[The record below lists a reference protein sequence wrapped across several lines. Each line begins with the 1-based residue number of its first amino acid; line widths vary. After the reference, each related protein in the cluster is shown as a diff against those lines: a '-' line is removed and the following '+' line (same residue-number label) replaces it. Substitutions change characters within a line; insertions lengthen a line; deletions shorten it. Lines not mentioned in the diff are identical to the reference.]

1 MFLGIDFG
9 TKRSGL
15 AKSLAGIA
23 IPVGS
28 FPTGKISEEI
38 AKLQKSDQIEG
49 IVIGLPNHADG
60 RISKETVLM
69 REFTGRLAILFP
81 NIPIHEQDERFSS
94 HFAYQSFEEAGISR
108 SRAPRVD
115 DMAAS
120 IILQDYLDGR
130 M

>member
-1 MFLGIDFG
+1 MLLGIDFG

-23 IPVGS
+23 VPVGG
-28 FPTGKISEEI
+28 FPTGKLIEEI
-38 AKLQKSDQIEG
+38 VRLARIESIEG

-60 RISKETVLM
+60 KISKETILM
-69 REFTGRLAILFP
+69 RNFVRSIKKALPDIA
-81 NIPIHEQDERFSS
+81 IHEQDERFSS
-94 HFAYQSFEEAGISR
+94 HFAYQSFEEAGIPR

-120 IILQDYLDGR
+120 IILQDWIDSK
-130 M
+130 